1 MTNLN
6 VKNSAE
12 MSTSTIDDSAMNTT
26 NINNTTSVS
35 TIANTDLKD
44 ILSTLVNNIDLT
56 QTQSHDFFQQILQGD
71 ITPALMASVLTAL
84 KMKGE
89 TPAEIAG
96 AAIAIRSA
104 ATPFP
109 LDNNVAEGEKNE
121 PEDIIADCVGTGGD
135 GANTINISTT
145 AAILAAA
152 CGLKMAKHGNRSV
165 SSMSGSADLLEA
177 LGVNLSMS
185 PETAKYCLTQSN
197 ICFLYAPAYHS
208 GFKHAA
214 PVRKAM
220 GIRTLFNIL
229 GPLVNPAKPSVM
241 LLGVYTPELLTP
253 IAQALQLTGVKRAFV
268 VHGSGL
274 DEIALHGKTQVVE
287 IKAGKLIE
295 RVIEPQDFGLENYSL
310 NDIKGGTP
318 TENANIIKDILS
330 GQGQAAHNAAVIINC
345 AALLYL
351 HNKADSLAQAA
362 QHATKVLASGKAM
375 LTLSSLITLSN
386 EAINTT
392 TSNKG

>member
-1 MTNLN
+1 MSSSTMDSS
-6 VKNSAE
+6 VMNS
-12 MSTSTIDDSAMNTT
+12 
-26 NINNTTSVS
+26 
-35 TIANTDLKD
+35 
-44 ILSTLVNNIDLT
+44 NNIDKTDIKNILPALVDGIDLK
-56 QTQSHDFFQQILQGD
+56 QAQSHDFFQQVLQGN
-71 ITPALMASVLTAL
+71 IAPALMASVLTAL
-84 KMKGE
+84 KIKGE
-89 TPAEIAG
+89 TPEEIAG
-96 AAIAIRSA
+96 AAIAIRAA

-109 LDNNVAEGEKNE
+109 QYGNGEDAPGE
-121 PEDIIADCVGTGGD
+121 IIADCVGTGGD

-185 PETAKYCLTQSN
+185 PETAKDCLTQTN
-197 ICFLYAPAYHS
+197 LCFLYAPAYHS

-229 GPLVNPAKPSVM
+229 GPLVNPAKPSIM

-287 IKAGKLIE
+287 IKDGLLIE
-295 RVIEPQDFGLENYSL
+295 RTIVPQDFGLDSYSL

-318 TENANIIKDILS
+318 SENANIIKDILS
-330 GQGQAAHNAAVIINC
+330 GQGKEAHNAAVIINC

-351 HNKADSLAQAA
+351 HDKADSLAQAA
-362 QHATKVLASGKAM
+362 QQAAKVLVSGKAM
-375 LTLSSLITLSN
+375 VTLSSLVALSN
-386 EAINTT
+386 ENPNTT
-392 TSNKG
+392 TYDNKG

>member
-1 MTNLN
+1 MTNPLDQLVENNNLSQQETEQFFKLVLN
-6 VKNSAE
+6 GE
-12 MSTSTIDDSAMNTT
+12 IE
-26 NINNTTSVS
+26 
-35 TIANTDLKD
+35 
-44 ILSTLVNNIDLT
+44 
-56 QTQSHDFFQQILQGD
+56 
-71 ITPALMASVLTAL
+71 PALLASVLTAL
-84 KMKGE
+84 KIKGE

-96 AAIAIRSA
+96 AAVAIRGA

-109 LDNNVAEGEKNE
+109 QKSYPV
-121 PEDIIADCVGTGGD
+121 ADCVGTGGD

-177 LGVNLSMS
+177 FGVNLNMS
-185 PETAKYCLTQSN
+185 PAIASNCLDKAN
-197 ICFLYAPAYHS
+197 LCFLYAPAYHS

-229 GPLVNPAKPSVM
+229 GPLVNPSAPTIM
-241 LLGVYTPELLTP
+241 LLGVYTPELLHP

-274 DEIALHGKTQVVE
+274 DEIALHGDTQVIE
-287 IKAGKLIE
+287 LKEGQLIE
-295 RVIEPQDFGLENYSL
+295 RTISPQDFGLKNYTL
-310 NDIKGGTP
+310 EEIKGGTP
-318 TENANIIKDILS
+318 QENADIIKAILS
-330 GQGQAAHNAAVIINC
+330 GKGQEAHNAAVIINC

-351 HNKADSLAQAA
+351 HGKASDLTAAA
-362 QHATKVLASGKAM
+362 QLAGDVLKSGKGLA
-375 LTLSSLITLSN
+375 TLEQLVALSN
-386 EAINTT
+386 QEY
-392 TSNKG
+392 K